1 MVEGGLVAAY
11 RDRDPAPLHAAA
23 LILYVLAFAGLL
35 GIVLW
40 RLWTEVLA
48 GLWAT

>member
-1 MVEGGLVAAY
+1 MAAWDDRPGVPHTLWVGVAFGLYLSAMVV
-11 RDRDPAPLHAAA
+11 
-23 LILYVLAFAGLL
+23 LL

-48 GLWAT
+48 GVAL

>member
-1 MVEGGLVAAY
+1 VAAWH
-11 RDRDPAPLHAAA
+11 DRHVAPQAVVALLLYLAAM
-23 LILYVLAFAGLL
+23 LVLL

-48 GLWAT
+48 GIAL